1 MLSVVLKMFPECWSL
16 VVGGPVPREVLA
28 RAHPPRRL
36 GHQICLRPSRGGIS
50 LRLKASTP
58 DQRWLKAVILK
69 ARQALCSTT
78 ATLAVILHAQ
88 PKRLYKRARFIKI
101 SEGDEQN
108 QMTKET
114 LHRDVVILGSG
125 PAGLTAAI
133 YAARADLHPLV
144 IEGPQPGGQ
153 LMITTEVENYPGFSK
168 GIQGPELME
177 EFRQQAKR
185 FGTEFL
191 TTYIDRVDLSK
202 RPFTLY
208 GKESADSEEVTTT
221 IRAETLI
228 ISTGA
233 SAKWLG
239 IPGEAPAP
247 AGLGGYG
254 VSACATCDGFFFKGK
269 PIVVVG
275 GGDTAMEEATFLTR
289 YASRVTVVHRRDTLR
304 ASKIMQDKAFKNPKI
319 DFVWDK
325 DVREVLGSPETGVTG
340 VRLYNNKTG
349 EERVFDCEGVFIA
362 IGPKPN
368 TDVFKG
374 WLDMDDVGYIKTAG
388 VSMATNIP
396 GVFACGDAQ
405 DSFYRQAVTAAG
417 TGCMAA
423 IDAER
428 FLDSLP
434 VPMAS
439 GEEVTIEGEVVS
451 ADREQVTMPGGEVV
465 PNHPDGSNGDGT
477 KPAEDISVVYAPH

>member
-1 MLSVVLKMFPECWSL
+1 M
-16 VVGGPVPREVLA
+16 A
-28 RAHPPRRL
+28 
-36 GHQICLRPSRGGIS
+36 
-50 LRLKASTP
+50 
-58 DQRWLKAVILK
+58 
-69 ARQALCSTT
+69 
-78 ATLAVILHAQ
+78 
-88 PKRLYKRARFIKI
+88 
-101 SEGDEQN
+101 
-108 QMTKET
+108 KET
-114 LHRDVVILGSG
+114 LHREVVIVGSG

-133 YAARADLHPLV
+133 YAARAELHPLV
-144 IEGPQPGGQ
+144 IHGPQPGGQ
-153 LMITTEVENYPGFSK
+153 LTITTEVENYPGFAQ
-168 GIQGPELME
+168 GIQGPELMQQFE
-177 EFRQQAKR
+177 EQAKR
-185 FGTEFL
+185 FGTNFL
-191 TTYIDRVDLSK
+191 ITFVNKVDLSA
-202 RPFTLY
+202 RPFTLWTDE
-208 GKESADSEEVTTT
+208 GQEVK
-221 IRAETLI
+221 AETLI
-228 ISTGA
+228 VASGA

-247 AGLGGYG
+247 EGLGGLG

-289 YASRVTVVHRRDTLR
+289 YASRVTVIHRRDSLR

-319 DFVWDK
+319 DFIWDT

-340 VRLYNNKTG
+340 VKLYNIKTG
-349 EERVFDCEGVFIA
+349 EESEFACEGVFIA
-362 IGPKPN
+362 IGHKPN

-374 WLDMDDVGYIKTAG
+374 WLDMDDVGYLKTAG

-439 GEEVTIEGEVVS
+439 GEEVTMEGEVVS
-451 ADREQVTMPGGEVV
+451 ADHEQVTMPDGEIVS
-465 PNHPDGSNGDGT
+465 NHPEGAEGNGSKHADEE
-477 KPAEDISVVYAPH
+477 AVVYARHSTELPS